1 MRKIIL
7 GKFKQDK
14 IFRKRLR
21 SSYRQAM
28 RILRPI
34 FGQKDGY
41 DLVFT
46 RNTWTYSDDG
56 VDFYRRQNHVE
67 FEIDERKV
75 KFLRNL
81 DLRNGII
88 RAISS
93 EELRGKEF
101 KNEFLMDILAIGGG
115 FFLAKMT
122 GEIKITDEI
131 RKSFLEFSQDDKNYD
146 FDKYMHGEKGVAENF
161 LGFFGEKIIS
171 ELSKT
176 RKIIEISERDILN
189 EIFLYCK
196 K

>member
-7 GKFKQDK
+7 GKFKKDK

-21 SSYRQAM
+21 SSYRQAA

-34 FGQKDGY
+34 FGQKNGY
-41 DLVFT
+41 DLIFT

-56 VDFYRRQNHVE
+56 IDFYRRQNHTE

-81 DLRNGII
+81 DLRNSII
-88 RAISS
+88 RATASD
-93 EELRGKEF
+93 ELHK
-101 KNEFLMDILAIGGG
+101 KNFSNRFLMDILAVGGG
-115 FFLAKMT
+115 FFLAGMT
-122 GEIKITDEI
+122 GETKITDEI
-131 RKSFLEFSQDDKNYD
+131 RKSFLEFLKDDKDYD
-146 FDKYMHGEKGVAENF
+146 FGEYMYGEKEIAENY
-161 LGFFGEKIIS
+161 LGYFGEKIIS
-171 ELSKT
+171 KLSKT

-189 EIFLYCK
+189 EVSLYCK